1 MNKLKISGLLLLT
14 LVLLVLGAALP
25 RIAAFMQDTARQ
37 SHSGH
42 SEMQAL
48 QLDLAEERNLL
59 SFMGKLSALGRGGP
73 ISISD
78 GAVAMSEAE
87 AYAAAEKAM
96 AAYENARLFQWFDV
110 SYASAQPNIS
120 ISMENVNHT
129 VVYWTVSYMYKKDPN
144 QTLVLDIDDETG
156 KVLRVTYHKY
166 STFSM
171 EGVWE
176 HNRDALERFAEVY
189 FSQLGLQEQ
198 ADQAKAA
205 GYYTFYER
213 DGGVSAAQY
222 IFNDET
228 YGEIVIDLYAEGSG
242 SFYVVIQ

>member
-1 MNKLKISGLLLLT
+1 MKKLKLSGLLLLS

-37 SHSGH
+37 NRSGH

-48 QLDLAEERNLL
+48 QLDFSEERNLL
-59 SFMGKLSALGRGGP
+59 SHMGKLSALGRGGP

-78 GAVAMSEAE
+78 DAVAMTETQ

-96 AAYENARLFQWFDV
+96 AAYEDAGLFQWFDV

-144 QTLVLDIDDETG
+144 QTLMLDIDDETG
-156 KVLRVTYHKY
+156 KVLRITYHKY

-176 HNRDALERFAEVY
+176 RNRDALERFAEIY

-198 ADQAKAA
+198 ATQAKAA

-222 IFNDET
+222 IFTDEA
-228 YGEIVIDLYAEGSG
+228 YGEVVIDLYAEGSG
-242 SFYVVIQ
+242 SFFAVIQ